1 MYYSYRSAM
10 ALVFLAHP
18 SLHTSLRKNCARFSD
33 SITQSLGIDQI
44 PVQADAYLLFKRAAR
59 LKGIEVCMPQDEFS
73 HIYRLERM
81 FKASDIIKNRTGFIR
96 GNSSAAIVH
105 HRLASSL
112 LTAPDAPSAIERW
125 RRVDAESGADQ
136 KWQEY
141 QAVSEASSAD
151 IVAMHSA
158 IQASDAVSEHVVL
171 PELAVRIYG
180 PSAGSHRAC
189 DDRQLAQKPHP
200 TRTLDYSAKHGLK
213 VEIPAHKFSQIQE
226 VAHMSTP
233 LIENLKNRRFLT
245 ISGLRNSK
253 VSLLVHDHFD
263 HAVTFKL
270 LRDAG
275 IMKRYEHFLSQVG
288 NPQNCDI
295 LSREGELIA
304 SISYDYRFTSY
315 PRFNQL
321 SLVSYDDI
329 VKMLRANPSLSP
341 NQSSALAICQERLND
356 PEFTKR
362 LPVVVSGV
370 YTEMMQQRVK
380 NGVIKTVQ
388 GNKQVDALRLTD
400 PEYLALIV
408 ETLDCMYKNR
418 PHVKK
423 QLLNTQL
430 MVEDVLH
437 QALEADGMDL
447 VITVSGQTVDEFTR
461 PSRVPEHRARWIEN
475 NLGAIS
481 DRNPVI
487 G

>member
-1 MYYSYRSAM
+1 MYHHYRSAM
-10 ALVFLAHP
+10 ALALLACP
-18 SLHTSLRKNCARFSD
+18 ALNTSLRKNCARFSD
-33 SITQSLGIDQI
+33 CITQSLGVDSIHV
-44 PVQADAYLLFKRAAR
+44 PHDAYLLFKRAAR
-59 LKGIEVCMPQDEFS
+59 LKGIEVCMPQDEFN

-96 GNSSAAIVH
+96 GNSSAAIIH
-105 HRLASSL
+105 HRLSSSL

-136 KWQEY
+136 KWREY
-141 QAVSEASSAD
+141 QAITDASSAD

-180 PSAGSHRAC
+180 QSAGSHKAC

-200 TRTLDYSAKHGLK
+200 TRTLDYSEVHGLK
-213 VEIPAHKFSQIQE
+213 VEIPAHKFDQIKE
-226 VAHMSTP
+226 VAHLSTP

-270 LRDAG
+270 LRDQG
-275 IMKRYEHFLSQVG
+275 VMKRYENFFGQVG

-304 SISYDYRFTSY
+304 SIAYDYRFTSY

-321 SLVSYDDI
+321 SLLSYDQI
-329 VKMLRANPSLSP
+329 GLMLRGNHTMSAN
-341 NQSSALAICQERLND
+341 QQVALGIWQERAKD
-356 PEFTKR
+356 PEFVAR
-362 LPVVVSGV
+362 LPIVASGV
-370 YTEMMQQRVK
+370 YTEIMQQRVK

-388 GNKQVDALRLTD
+388 GNKQVDVLKLTD
-400 PEYLALIV
+400 SEYLALMV
-408 ETLDCMYKNR
+408 ETLDCLYKNG
-418 PHVKK
+418 PHMKK
-423 QLLNTQL
+423 QLLNSQL

-437 QALEADGMDL
+437 QALESDGMDL
-447 VITVSGQTVDEFTR
+447 RITVSGSTVDQFSSDR
-461 PSRVPEHRARWIEN
+461 IPKYRSQWIER